1 MESRVTESL
10 LDYSQVIIRFG
21 PLMDLS
27 KKNKTFSERYLWNE
41 ELWLSSIID
50 TSNGPKIEY

>member
-10 LDYSQVIIRFG
+10 LDYSQVRFG